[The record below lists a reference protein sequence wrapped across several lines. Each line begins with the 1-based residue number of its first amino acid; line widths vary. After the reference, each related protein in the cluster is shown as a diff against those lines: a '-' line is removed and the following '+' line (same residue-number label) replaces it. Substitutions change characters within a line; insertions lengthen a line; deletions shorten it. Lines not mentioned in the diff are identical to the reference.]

1 VSGFDFGLAGF
12 RFWRKHELG
21 RKLVRRLAPKFAE
34 RRARKR
40 ARQKAEK
47 DAAGGEFFP
56 DETEETSMF
65 NGMRTYIGIATAAV
79 GVVLG
84 WLGVGQAE
92 SSELAGQIVGALD
105 QVLTVAGLALAAYG
119 RAKAQ
124 PK

>member
-1 VSGFDFGLAGF
+1 MSPGSLIVDIAAAAVKKI
-12 RFWRKHELG
+12 RNRPKA
-21 RKLVRRLAPKFAE
+21 VARRQ
-34 RRARKR
+34 RRA
-40 ARQKAEK
+40 AEKAAK

-56 DETEETSMF
+56 DDTEETSMF
-65 NGMRTYIGIATAAV
+65 NGMKTYIGIATAAI

-92 SSELAGQIVGALD
+92 STELAGQIVSALD